1 MLSTSDYPFGK
12 AWLGFM
18 KKIML
23 MAAMVLAA
31 MSVAAKDIKKLVVT
45 TTPIMYCENCENKVK
60 NGMRFVK
67 GVKKIETSVSDQ
79 TVTITYDADKNNEET
94 IIKSFGK
101 IGYKAEKVEKE
112 NTHPLT
118 PPIKGGE

>member
-1 MLSTSDYPFGK
+1 
-12 AWLGFM
+12 M
-18 KKIML
+18 KKTML
-23 MAAMVLAA
+23 MTAMVLAA

-79 TVTITYDADKNNEET
+79 TVTITYDADKNNEEN
-94 IIKSFGK
+94 IIKSFGQ
-101 IGYKAEKVEKE
+101 IGYKADKINPEEKK
-112 NTHPLT
+112 
-118 PPIKGGE
+118 

>member
-1 MLSTSDYPFGK
+1 
-12 AWLGFM
+12 
-18 KKIML
+18 
-23 MAAMVLAA
+23 

-67 GVKKIETSVSDQ
+67 GVTKIETRVSDQ
-79 TVTITYDADKNNEET
+79 TVTITYDADKNNEEN

-101 IGYKAEKVEKE
+101 IGYKADKINPEEKK
-112 NTHPLT
+112 
-118 PPIKGGE
+118 

>member
-1 MLSTSDYPFGK
+1 
-12 AWLGFM
+12 M
-18 KKIML
+18 KKTML

-79 TVTITYDADKNNEET
+79 TVTITYDADKNNEEN

-112 NTHPLT
+112 KTHPLT

>member
-1 MLSTSDYPFGK
+1 
-12 AWLGFM
+12 
-18 KKIML
+18 
-23 MAAMVLAA
+23 MVLAA

-79 TVTITYDADKNNEET
+79 TVTITYDADKNNEEN
-94 IIKSFGK
+94 IIKSFSK
-101 IGYKAEKVEKE
+101 IGYKAEKVEKGE
-112 NTHPLT
+112 D
-118 PPIKGGE
+118 PPPYPSHKGRGVITIIHLRGWI

>member
-1 MLSTSDYPFGK
+1 
-12 AWLGFM
+12 M
-18 KKIML
+18 KKLLSI
-23 MAAMVLAA
+23 AAMTLAT
-31 MSVAAKDIKKLVVT
+31 MSLVAKDIKTVVVT
-45 TTPIMYCENCENKVK
+45 TTPVMYCENCENRVK

-79 TVTITYDADKNNEET
+79 TVTITYDADKNNEEN

-112 NTHPLT
+112 KTHPLT